1 VRDQEEVALWAQA
14 DGMTRRH
21 VSRRAHGLARARRAA
36 TADLIERMPKDR
48 ATSCKMRPMRL
59 SAQDVQAC
67 AAETEPTPPVVEGL
81 DPAQAQAVAATEGP
95 VLLIAGPGTGKT
107 LTLVRRTLHLL
118 TAGLA
123 KPGEIVLCTFTEKA
137 ALELRDR
144 LRGAATAVGYQGDL
158 SSLRS
163 GTIHGVCNE
172 FVDRY
177 RHLTP
182 LRNGYEVLDELTQSL
197 FLFEH
202 FDEVVGPADDT
213 NKYLSRWSTKWTA
226 IEGLR
231 RYLDKLT
238 EELVDVERL
247 ERSGQPFLVALAA
260 AYRAYEAALVKE
272 NQVDFAHLEKFFLDL
287 LDDPAVGSAV
297 RESVR
302 YVMVDEY
309 QDTNYIQERLL
320 ARLSEATGNLCV
332 VGDEDQSLY
341 RFRGATVRNILEF
354 PSTHPGAT
362 VIKLTI
368 NYRSHRS
375 IVYSY
380 DRFMKSA
387 DWSNP
392 GGPPFRFDKSIE
404 PDPDAA
410 YPDYPAVL
418 SIWGATHRDEATRF
432 ANLVAFLADER
443 VIEDY
448 SQVALLLHSVRTEH
462 SGPYLEALDRAG
474 IPYFCPRARAY
485 FENEEVRAA
494 LGCLA
499 VALGWYGDG
508 RGTIRGRSLTSLARA
523 VDDAIGELGRQY
535 SDPHPLGKLIQRFVE
550 EVASLDDTGSL
561 DRRPADYLYEL
572 LAVEPFTTWLSSENR
587 ARNLATMSELL
598 NVFQRY
604 YHYSVITKGN
614 LASLRLNLFN
624 SFMRLLHEGGINE
637 YEDPYQPFPKGHVQV
652 MTIHQAKGLEFPVVV
667 VGSLAAQLSSPK
679 DLDHTLG
686 PFYHRPTFEP
696 EDRITAFDRMRLH
709 YVGFSRAEKLLVLT
723 STETPKAHFDPIW
736 QGLPQWPYVQKDL
749 LAAQGF
755 ALKPRTAP
763 KKSFSFTGDLK
774 VYETCPRQYQMFR
787 YYDFTPS
794 RSAVIFFGLLV
805 HQTIEDIHRLVLA
818 GRLSEID
825 HQRIEALFEF
835 NFRHLAKKDVR
846 PIGEA
851 AKQAA
856 LEHVLNYFSN
866 NLTEM
871 TRVIDTEVDV
881 SLEKDNYILTGAVDL
896 LLGDDGSLEVLD
908 FKAQARPDA
917 SDPVIESYRSQLCIY
932 GHILEERRG
941 RRPDRLLLYWT
952 GESTREHALMSFGYQ
967 PEVVALAI
975 AHFDDIVADVQA
987 QRFDVRRPPPP
998 AICKECDFRAY
1009 CAATGTIDAK
1019 VIA

>member
-1 VRDQEEVALWAQA
+1 MLGYAVEV
-14 DGMTRRH
+14 
-21 VSRRAHGLARARRAA
+21 
-36 TADLIERMPKDR
+36 
-48 ATSCKMRPMRL
+48 
-59 SAQDVQAC
+59 
-67 AAETEPTPPVVEGL
+67 EPTPTIVEGL
-81 DPAQAQAVAATEGP
+81 DPAQARAVATTKGP
-95 VLLIAGPGTGKT
+95 VLLIAGPGAGKT

-123 KPGEIVLCTFTEKA
+123 EPGAIVLCTFTEKA

-144 LRGAATAVGYQGDL
+144 LRGAATSAGYQGDL
-158 SSLRS
+158 SSLRV
-163 GTIHGVCNE
+163 GTIHGVCND
-172 FVDRY
+172 FVDRF

-182 LRNGYEVLDELTQSL
+182 LGNGYEVLDELTQSL

-202 FDEVVGPADDT
+202 FDKVVGPADDGG
-213 NKYLSRWSTKWTA
+213 KYLGRWSTKWTA
-226 IEGLR
+226 IEGLK

-238 EELVDVERL
+238 EELVEVESL
-247 ERSGQPFLVALAA
+247 VLSGEPFLVALAGA
-260 AYRAYEAALVKE
+260 FQTYEAALVEE
-272 NQVDFAHLEKFFLDL
+272 NRVDFAHLEKFFLDL
-287 LDDPAVGSAV
+287 LDDPEVGAAV

-320 ARLSEATGNLCV
+320 ARLSDASGNLCV

-375 IVYSY
+375 IVAAY
-380 DRFMKSA
+380 DRFMASA
-387 DWSNP
+387 DWSNS

-410 YPDYPAVL
+410 HPDYPAVL
-418 SIWGATHRDEATRF
+418 AIWGATQRDEATRF
-432 ANLVAFLADER
+432 ADLVAFLADER

-499 VALGWYGDG
+499 VALGWHGNG
-508 RGTIRGRSLTSLARA
+508 RGIVQGRSLTSLART

-535 SDPHPLGKLIQRFVE
+535 PDPHPLAKLIQRFVD
-550 EVASLDDTGSL
+550 EVGTLDDNLSL

-572 LAVEPFTTWLSSENR
+572 LAVEPFTTWVSSENR

-604 YHYSVITKGN
+604 YHYSVITKRN

-624 SFMRLLHEGGINE
+624 SFVRLLHEGGINE
-637 YEDPYQPFPKGHVQV
+637 YEDPDQPFPKGHVQV

-679 DLDHTLG
+679 DVDRTLG
-686 PFYHRPTFEP
+686 PFYHRPAFEP
-696 EDRITAFDRMRLH
+696 ESRITAFDRMRLH
-709 YVGFSRAEKLLVLT
+709 YVGFSRPEKLLVLT
-723 STETPKAHFDPIW
+723 STETPRARFDLIW
-736 QGLPQWPYVQKDL
+736 QGLPQWPYVQKEL

-774 VYETCPRQYQMFR
+774 VYETCHRQYQMFR

-818 GRLSEID
+818 GRLAEIG
-825 HQRIEALFEF
+825 HERIEALFEF

-846 PIGEA
+846 PIGQA

-856 LEHVLNYFSN
+856 LGQVVTYFDN

-871 TRVIDTEVDV
+871 SRVIDTEVDV
-881 SLEKDNYILTGAVDL
+881 SLEKDAYILTGAVDL
-896 LLGDDGSLEVLD
+896 LLGGDGSLEVLD

-917 SDPVIESYRSQLCIY
+917 SDPVIKSYYSQLCIY
-932 GHILEERRG
+932 AHIIEERRG

-952 GESTREHALMSFGYQ
+952 GESTRERALMSFHYR
-967 PEVVALAI
+967 PEEVAHAV
-975 AHFDDIVADVQA
+975 AHFDAIVAEVQA
-987 QRFDVRRPPPP
+987 QRFDVLQPPP
-998 AICKECDFRAY
+998 ATICKECDFRAY
-1009 CAATGTIDAK
+1009 CAATGTIDVQ